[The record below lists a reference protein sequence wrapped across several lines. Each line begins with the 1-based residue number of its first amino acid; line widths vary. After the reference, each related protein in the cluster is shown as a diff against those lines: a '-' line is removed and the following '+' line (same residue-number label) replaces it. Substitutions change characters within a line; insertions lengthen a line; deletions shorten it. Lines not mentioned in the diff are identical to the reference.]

1 MFIYFKNTK
10 NNSRSVKPLLA
21 AVWLDKVQPYR
32 GWDKA
37 VNKKAQTTA
46 FPPSGYQGM
55 SLCMNGTN
63 GPMWR
68 GTACITSSSFQ
79 HIVKSAIWKNSSRK
93 RKSISR
99 IVQSVWHKVGERA
112 CNVRSYPYELEYL
125 PRYGVA
131 QVIGCLK
138 GKSAILIH
146 KRCLGREKI
155 LPGITLGCEVT
166 VWTR

>member
-1 MFIYFKNTK
+1 
-10 NNSRSVKPLLA
+10 
-21 AVWLDKVQPYR
+21 
-32 GWDKA
+32 
-37 VNKKAQTTA
+37 
-46 FPPSGYQGM
+46 M

-131 QVIGCLK
+131 QVIGRLK

-146 KRCLGREKI
+146 KRCLGRNLAGYYFRARGHCVGTVGFDEATVRAYI
-155 LPGITLGCEVT
+155 YNQEEYENIRINIYYLGNNLLT
-166 VWTR
+166 VRWVPPQRGL